1 LLFLVVDDDEL
12 SRELLTLLLEAE
24 GYSVQVAASGEE
36 TVSQLKA
43 GSAPP
48 DVLLTDMQMPGL
60 SGSFLAK
67 ALRKVTREGT
77 SILAMSGSR
86 PKDSELDGFDG
97 FLLKPFTV
105 EELRAV
111 LEESTPQ
118 VSQAVMSKSIPLMP
132 NPGPPDASDLHMIAA
147 INEDIY
153 SKMCDLMPES
163 QLGEM
168 YSLCV
173 ADARKRIA
181 LMATLAESRDDTQ
194 YRLEAHAI
202 KGGAGMI
209 GATELYKL
217 AEAAERDGLEFDHKA
232 KTVAKVDAE
241 PGTSEVT
248 VILDRFW
255 LACERLERILV
266 ERLRN

>member
-1 LLFLVVDDDEL
+1 MLFFVVDDDEL

-36 TVSQLKA
+36 AVSQLKA
-43 GSAPP
+43 GSASP

-60 SGSFLAK
+60 SGSSLART
-67 ALRKVTREGT
+67 LRQVAREGT
-77 SILAMSGSR
+77 VIVAMSGSR
-86 PKDSELDGFDG
+86 PKGSELDSFDG

-105 EELRAV
+105 EELRSV
-111 LEESTPQ
+111 LDESIPQ
-118 VSQAVMSKSIPLMP
+118 VSQAVMSKSTPSLP
-132 NPGPPDASDLHMIAA
+132 NSGPPDASDVHMIAA

-153 SKMCDLMPES
+153 SQMCDLMPES

-181 LMATLAESRDDTQ
+181 LMATLAASRDDTQ

-217 AEAAERDGLEFDHKA
+217 AEAAEREGLEFDRKA
-232 KTVAKVDAE
+232 KTVTKVDGE

-248 VILDRFW
+248 VTLDRFW